1 MIPPMVL
8 WSGFPDNKVTNIQD
22 FLVGAEPPK
31 YKPGYLTRAQSHRL
45 LTIEANTY
53 GVRDQFYGRMG
64 YGPQDYTR
72 NYLYKILVDQAW
84 GLAGPQCRDALG
96 VINAMDPD
104 CYQSIRDSHD
114 YYIMALANYLR
125 S

>member
-45 LTIEANTY
+45 LTMGFVTSFM
-53 GVRDQFYGRMG
+53 GVWVMG
-64 YGPQDYTR
+64 PRIIPETTCT
-72 NYLYKILVDQAW
+72 K
-84 GLAGPQCRDALG
+84 
-96 VINAMDPD
+96 
-104 CYQSIRDSHD
+104 S
-114 YYIMALANYLR
+114 
-125 S
+125 